1 MAVCANCDHDVA
13 AHGTD
18 GCFVGSA
25 LADTSQHCKCPM
37 TYPRPSDRRCRCCGH
52 TLGWHHTEEGG
63 DGRCSRCEVCDGFL
77 DGEAHWMEA
86 CPAKYLAGSQNYQ
99 CRRKEDHD
107 GPHSDG
113 HFRWANHTS
122 KAKEKSNVATFEQ
135 GLTEPVANPD
145 RISYKGAVNFADVP
159 KVADTQ
165 VGGEHY
171 RQTGIQPWDIIDAWG
186 LDFYAG
192 NALKY
197 LYRAGRKGPKVEDLK
212 KARHYIDKMIEK
224 EES

>member
-1 MAVCANCDHDVA
+1 MAICVNCDHDSVDHDDDGCRYGRA
-13 AHGTD
+13 TAHG
-18 GCFVGSA
+18 
-25 LADTSQHCKCPM
+25 
-37 TYPRPSDRRCRCCGH
+37 CRC
-52 TLGWHHTEEGG
+52 LF
-63 DGRCSRCEVCDGFL
+63 DGKGKGIALMGAEYED
-77 DGEAHWMEA
+77 
-86 CPAKYLAGSQNYQ
+86 AK
-99 CRRKEDHD
+99 
-107 GPHSDG
+107 PI
-113 HFRWANHTS
+113 
-122 KAKEKSNVATFEQ
+122 
-135 GLTEPVANPD
+135 ANPD
-145 RISYKGAVNFADVP
+145 RV